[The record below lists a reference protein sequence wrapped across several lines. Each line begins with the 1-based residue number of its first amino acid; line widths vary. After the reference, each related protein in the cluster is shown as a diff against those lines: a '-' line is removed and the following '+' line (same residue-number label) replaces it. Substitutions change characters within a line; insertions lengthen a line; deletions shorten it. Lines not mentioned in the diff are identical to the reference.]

1 MAETFAPWDAA
12 DYIKTEEDVR
22 RLLRAATDE
31 DPGDGTVIRAVL
43 KYIARS
49 QNMSGLAR
57 DAELNRAGLY
67 RALSEDGNPTLTT
80 LLKITRALGL
90 RLRIEPIP
98 ESSPGAA
105 PPASISSTS
114 RTP

>member
-22 RLLRAATDE
+22 RLLKAATDE

-43 KYIARS
+43 KYIARTR
-49 QNMSGLAR
+49 NMSDLAR

-67 RALSEDGNPTLTT
+67 RALSEDGNPTLST

-98 ESSPGAA
+98 EPPPGATTSG
-105 PPASISSTS
+105 PRPST
-114 RTP
+114 PQVP

>member
-1 MAETFAPWDAA
+1 
-12 DYIKTEEDVR
+12 
-22 RLLRAATDE
+22 
-31 DPGDGTVIRAVL
+31 
-43 KYIARS
+43 
-49 QNMSGLAR
+49 MSALSR

-98 ESSPGAA
+98 ES
-105 PPASISSTS
+105 PPKAMTPDTRPSTYGG
-114 RTP
+114 

>member
-12 DYIKTEEDVR
+12 DYIRTEEDVR
-22 RLLRAATDE
+22 GLLRAATDE

-43 KYIARS
+43 RYIAQT
-49 QNMSGLAR
+49 QNMSALSR

-98 ESSPGAA
+98 ESSPKAMT
-105 PPASISSTS
+105 PDTRPSTYGG
-114 RTP
+114 

>member
-12 DYIKTEEDVR
+12 DYIKTEEDLR

-31 DPGDGTVIRAVL
+31 DPGNGTVIRAAL
-43 KYIARS
+43 KYIARA
-49 QNMSGLAR
+49 QNMSDLAR

-80 LLKITRALGL
+80 LLKITKALGL
-90 RLRIEPIP
+90 RLRIEP
-98 ESSPGAA
+98 AA
-105 PPASISSTS
+105 PID
-114 RTP
+114 